1 MESIDVL
8 EEARAKACCA
18 DLYQSELAR
27 VILGDTLHPGGLALT
42 NQLGKL
48 LEIQPGDWVADLA
61 SARGTSAMAVS
72 RVFKCKVVGVEF
84 GRGAVAQAQAS
95 AQSSPAGTNSYAV
108 QGDAER
114 PPLRRESFDS
124 VFCECSMSLFPDK
137 PRAVNE
143 IVRLLRPGGRF
154 GLSDVTVEPGS
165 LPKELD
171 GTLSQLLCL
180 TDALNVRGYV
190 RLLEGAGLDLIHQ
203 VDASIEAHKILD
215 ALDAKLDAV
224 MAWQKMTG
232 QKSRQS
238 ELLEQAPA
246 ILSTL
251 RDLVAEGRL
260 GYWIFVAEK
269 PVSNSRPAIHLE
281 GTSTLANKS
290 YAVVRNPPISPL

>member
-1 MESIDVL
+1 MESTDVL

-42 NQLGKL
+42 NQMGKL

-61 SARGTSAMAVS
+61 SARGASAMAVS

-84 GRGAVAQAQAS
+84 GRGAVAQAQAA
-95 AQSSPAGTNSYAV
+95 AQSSPTGTKSYTV

-143 IVRLLRPGGRF
+143 IVSLLRSGGRF
-154 GLSDVTVEPGS
+154 GLSDVTVEPDS
-165 LPKELD
+165 LPKQLD
-171 GTLSQLLCL
+171 GTFGRLLCL
-180 TDALNVRGYV
+180 TDALDVQGYV
-190 RLLEGAGLDLIHQ
+190 RLLEESGLDLIHQ
-203 VDASIEAHKILD
+203 VDASIEARKILD
-215 ALDAKLDAV
+215 ALDVKLGAV

-232 QKSRQS
+232 QQNPQA
-238 ELLEQAPA
+238 ELLQQAPQL
-246 ILSTL
+246 LSTL
-251 RDLVAEGRL
+251 RDLVAQGRL

-269 PVSNSRPAIHLE
+269 SATNSYPPAQMRATAL
-281 GTSTLANKS
+281 
-290 YAVVRNPPISPL
+290 